1 MPAEIHAVSRILH
14 GLDRLH
20 ARVRA
25 RALLYR
31 FTLATRILLAVGFI
45 PTGMVK
51 LLGHRFTLMDPATP
65 IGGFFEA
72 MYQTGPYW
80 RFIGATQ
87 VAAGLL
93 MLVPRTATLG
103 AAMFMPVITSIFVIT
118 VSLDFQGTKVVT
130 GLMLLATVYLLCWDW
145 HRVRPL
151 LTAAPREPL
160 ALADHRLTTAER
172 GIYAVGVGSALAA
185 FLAMRSLLPAAFLGW
200 GLLVAALAALAA
212 AGTGTVLVLRGPG
225 AAPGSLAASNPLAP
239 DAEKRAF

>member
-1 MPAEIHAVSRILH
+1 M
-14 GLDRLH
+14 H
-20 ARVRA
+20 ARVRE

-51 LLGHRFTLMDPATP
+51 LLGRRFTVMDPATP
-65 IGGFFEA
+65 VGGFFEA

-93 MLVPRTATLG
+93 MLAPRTATLG

-160 ALADHRLTTAER
+160 ALADHRLTPAER
-172 GIYAVGVGSALAA
+172 GIYTVGVGSALAA
-185 FLAMRSLLPAAFLGW
+185 FLATRSLLPAAFMGW
-200 GLLVAALAALAA
+200 GLLVAGVAALAA
-212 AGTGTVLVLRGPG
+212 AGAWTVLVLRGR
-225 AAPGSLAASNPLAP
+225 AAAVAGSLATTDPLASGS
-239 DAEKRAF
+239 EKRAF